1 MTPRTAEEK
10 LAARKKRTH
19 GKPGP
24 LALNFTLTE
33 IAAVRTLAAHGHTSA
48 TIASR
53 SGLSIKQF
61 RKARERDE
69 RLSDALEAGR
79 AEERLKINGALLKTA
94 LDPKNPRQVQA
105 AVSLL
110 KARHGYVDGGKG
122 GGVEV
127 NVANTI
133 SLPGPLDER
142 KYKRLITEAAKETRP
157 VMIEHDTSADAPAK
171 RLPVDPVRAALGLPA
186 KESDDD

>member
-24 LALNFTLTE
+24 LALNFTLPE
-33 IAAVRTLAAHGHTSA
+33 IAAVHCLAAHGHTSG
-48 TIASR
+48 TIATR

-69 RLSDALEAGR
+69 RLSDALIAGR

-122 GGVEV
+122 GGVDVTV
-127 NVANTI
+127 NNTLSI
-133 SLPGPLDER
+133 PAPLDER
-142 KYKRLITEAAKETRP
+142 KYKRLITEAAKDTRP
-157 VMIEHDTSADAPAK
+157 VLIEHDTSDDALGP
-171 RLPVDPVRAALGLPA
+171 RLPVDPVRAALGIPQ